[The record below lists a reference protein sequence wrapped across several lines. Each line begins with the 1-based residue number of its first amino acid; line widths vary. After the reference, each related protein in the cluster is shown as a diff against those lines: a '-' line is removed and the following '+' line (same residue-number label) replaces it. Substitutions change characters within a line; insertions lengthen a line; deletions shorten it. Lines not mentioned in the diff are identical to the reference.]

1 MRNDLRKNVG
11 MEGRSWLFGGQG
23 KEGRRSFRRMEKK
36 YFSIFFIVN
45 KYVILKLE
53 NFVIPF
59 VKQLKYQRKMA
70 D

>member
-1 MRNDLRKNVG
+1 MDRVK
-11 MEGRSWLFGGQG
+11 
-23 KEGRRSFRRMEKK
+23 KEGEASEGWKRNTFP
-36 YFSIFFIVN
+36 FFFIVN

>member
-1 MRNDLRKNVG
+1 MQGWKGEVG
-11 MEGRSWLFGGQG
+11 YLVDRVK
-23 KEGRRSFRRMEKK
+23 KEGEASEGWKRNTFP
-36 YFSIFFIVN
+36 FFFIVN